1 MRSVRI
7 LLVEDDPATRHLL
20 ENNLVAQ
27 AYNVDV
33 AMDGQSAIDLAQHI
47 DYDLVILDVGI
58 PKIDGISVC
67 KHLRTK
73 NYQMPILLLT
83 AHDLTSD
90 RVLGL
95 DAGADDYMIKP
106 FNLLELLAR
115 IRALLRRSSVNTS
128 SLIIWGELQLDRTL
142 KEIRHGD
149 CLLRL
154 TPKEYGILELLLI
167 SPQRILSRS
176 DFLDRLW
183 ELEEPPTESAIS
195 SHVKALR
202 QKLKAAGATQDFIET
217 IYGFGYRLRHLEG
230 KTPATLLDKSL
241 DQASE
246 QIPNKSLEQLP
257 QNPGLDATATM
268 MLGLWERF
276 KDSFQEQ
283 LAFLAQVTDIS
294 PAAQIPPELQQ
305 EAKQTVH
312 KLVGSL
318 GIFGFPQGSVLAK
331 KIESLLATE
340 PPLSRTAIQEM
351 QELLA
356 ALRQE
361 LCQEPVFYTSESKSE
376 PKSPSHRSSQD
387 ANVTL
392 DPAMTL
398 TMPQENSQFSLVLVV
413 DDDQFLA
420 ESLQIEAHRQ
430 SAPGALKP
438 TLRIEIAPNPS
449 AAQLVLSRCESSS
462 HTYRLPDLIL
472 LDLTF
477 TEGKEDGWQWLAS
490 LKQQHPQIP
499 VLVFTGRDSLSDR
512 IMAVRLGA
520 QAFLQKPITHA
531 EVFQAIQANLKQTQP
546 LEVPIAG
553 KVMAVDDDPM
563 MLHQLSILLSGWG
576 LQVKPLLEPSRFWEV
591 LTKTA
596 PDILLLD
603 IEMPGFNG
611 IELCQVVRNDP
622 QWEHLPILFLT
633 AHQDPN
639 MMLQAFASGG
649 NDYIRKPL
657 QPPELIA
664 RVLRLLDPEQ
674 GRQQQLMLT
683 LMEQTK
689 TIGLTH
695 SEVFAGTKHQQKP
708 PES

>member
-1 MRSVRI
+1 MQSVRI
-7 LLVEDDPATRHLL
+7 LLVEDDPATRNLL
-20 ENNLVAQ
+20 ENNLIAQ

-33 AMDGQSAIDLAQHI
+33 AMDGQSAIDLTQHI
-47 DYDLVILDVGI
+47 DYDLVILDVEI

-83 AHDLTSD
+83 GHDLTSD
-90 RVLGL
+90 RVIGL

-142 KEIRHGD
+142 KEISHGD

-154 TPKEYGILELLLI
+154 TPKEYGILELLLLN
-167 SPQRILSRS
+167 PQRILSRS

-183 ELEEPPTESAIS
+183 ELEEPPTESTIS
-195 SHVKALR
+195 SHIKALR
-202 QKLKAAGATQDFIET
+202 QKLKAAGATQNFIET
-217 IYGFGYRLRHLEG
+217 IYGFGYRLRYLEG
-230 KTPATLLDKSL
+230 KTPINLEKPLDK
-241 DQASE
+241 APE
-246 QIPNKSLEQLP
+246 HIPEKSLEQVP
-257 QNPGLDATATM
+257 QNPGLDAIETM

-283 LAFLAQVTDIS
+283 LAFLEQVIDIS
-294 PAAQIPPELQQ
+294 QPEQLLPELQQ

-331 KIESLLATE
+331 KMESLLATE
-340 PPLSRTAIQEM
+340 PPLSRTTLQEM
-351 QELLA
+351 QELMT

-361 LCQEPVFYTSESKSE
+361 LRQEPVFYTSE
-376 PKSPSHRSSQD
+376 PKSPDHRSPHEQLSREPD
-387 ANVTL
+387 VSL
-392 DPAMTL
+392 DTINPLAA
-398 TMPQENSQFSLVLVV
+398 MPQANPQFSLVLVV

-430 SAPGALKP
+430 FAHGAMLP

-449 AAQLVLSRCESSS
+449 AAQLAISRCEANAQQ
-462 HTYRLPDLIL
+462 LPDLIL

-477 TEGKEDGWQWLAS
+477 AEGKEDGWQWLAS
-490 LKQQHPQIP
+490 LKQQYPQIP

-512 IMAVRLGA
+512 VMAVRLGA

-531 EVFQAIQANLKQTQP
+531 EVFQAIQANLKQTHP

-563 MLHQLSILLSGWG
+563 MLHQLSILLSAWG

-633 AHQDPN
+633 AHQDPA
-639 MMLQAFASGG
+639 MMIQAFASGG

-689 TIGLTH
+689 TTGISHL
-695 SEVFAGTKHQQKP
+695 EVVADASRQQKP
-708 PES
+708 SES

>member
-1 MRSVRI
+1 MQPVRI
-7 LLVEDDPATRHLL
+7 LLVEDDQATRDLL
-20 ENNLVAQ
+20 ENNLIAQ
-27 AYNVDV
+27 TYNVDV
-33 AMDGQSAIDLAQHI
+33 AIDGQSAINLAQHI
-47 DYDLVILDVGI
+47 DYDLVVLDVEI

-90 RVLGL
+90 RVIGL

-115 IRALLRRSSVNTS
+115 IRALLRRGSTNTS
-128 SLIIWGELQLDRTL
+128 SLVIWGELQLDRTL

-154 TPKEYGILELLLI
+154 TPKEYGILELLLLN
-167 SPQRILSRS
+167 PQQILSRS
-176 DFLDRLW
+176 AFLDRLW
-183 ELEEPPTESAIS
+183 ELEEPPTESTIS
-195 SHVKALR
+195 SHIKALR
-202 QKLKAAGATQDFIET
+202 QKLKTAGATQNFIET

-230 KTPATLLDKSL
+230 RTLIPLDKSL
-241 DQASE
+241 DKSLSKAPE
-246 QIPNKSLEQLP
+246 QIPGKYLEQVP
-257 QNPGLDATATM
+257 QNPGLDATTTM

-283 LAFLAQVTDIS
+283 LAFLEQVTSIS
-294 PAAQIPPELQQ
+294 PPEQVPPERQQ
-305 EAKQTVH
+305 EAKQIVH

-340 PPLSRTAIQEM
+340 PPLSMTAIQEM
-351 QELLA
+351 QELVT
-356 ALRQE
+356 ALRHE
-361 LCQEPVFYTSESKSE
+361 LSQEPTFYPSER
-376 PKSPSHRSSQD
+376 KSPNHQLPQEPD
-387 ANVTL
+387 VTL
-392 DPAMTL
+392 GNATPLAM
-398 TMPQENSQFSLVLVV
+398 PRKNSQFSLVLVV

-430 SAPGALKP
+430 FAHGSMMP
-438 TLRIEIAPNPS
+438 TLRIEIAANPS
-449 AAQLVLSRCESSS
+449 AAQLAISRYETNP
-462 HTYRLPDLIL
+462 HAHKLPDLIL

-477 TEGKEDGWQWLAS
+477 PEGKEDGWQWLAS
-490 LKQQHPQIP
+490 LKEQYPQLP

-520 QAFLQKPITHA
+520 QAFLQKPITH
-531 EVFQAIQANLKQTQP
+531 EEIFQAIQANLRQNQP
-546 LEVPIAG
+546 LALPIAG

-563 MLHQLSILLSGWG
+563 ILHQLSIILSAWG
-576 LQVKPLLEPSRFWEV
+576 LQVKPVLEPGRFWEV
-591 LTKTA
+591 LTKTS
-596 PDILLLD
+596 PDLLLLD

-633 AHQDPN
+633 AHQDSA
-639 MMLQAFASGG
+639 MMIQAFASGG

-674 GRQQQLMLT
+674 GRQQQLMLA

-689 TIGLTH
+689 TTGNNSRMVNLG
-695 SEVFAGTKHQQKP
+695 EP
-708 PES
+708 